1 MAMMRSATKESV
13 SSGNILLKEGGS
25 GGNSEA
31 RESRLTTLLK
41 WTLGGGLSG
50 KAKAKKTSDEKEF
63 RAWELT

>member
-1 MAMMRSATKESV
+1 MVLKSQGRSHNMAMMRSATKESV

-41 WTLGGGLSG
+41 WTLGGG
-50 KAKAKKTSDEKEF
+50 
-63 RAWELT
+63 